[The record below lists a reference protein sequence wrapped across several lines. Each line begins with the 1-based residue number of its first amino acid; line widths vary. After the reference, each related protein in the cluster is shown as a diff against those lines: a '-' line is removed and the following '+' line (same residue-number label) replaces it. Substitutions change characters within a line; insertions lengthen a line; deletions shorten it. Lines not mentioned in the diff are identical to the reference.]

1 MAQMLTEADV
11 KRLVADSSGDARAE
25 TAAKVAD
32 AFAQG
37 ALSDA
42 ERALAEQIFRI
53 MVRDAEV
60 KVRESL
66 SSHLKSSAS
75 LPHDIA
81 LQMAKDV
88 EEVSLPVLEFSK
100 VLSDSDLVEI
110 IRSSSAEKQT
120 AVAKRENVSG
130 EVANALIDHGKTS
143 GVVAALAANKG
154 ATLGDAEVTKIL
166 DKHGTDVNVT
176 NSLVMRPNLPLGL
189 SERIVSIVS
198 QNLGDYLVERHDLSD
213 EAAADLVLSAR
224 ERATIMLLPAGAK
237 STDVIEFAQQLHAK
251 ARLSPSLVLR
261 ALCSGDIAFF
271 EAAMSVLSGVPIIN
285 ARLLIHD
292 QGVLGLQS
300 IYQYA
305 HLPLDLFPAF
315 RAAIDVARDLD
326 YDGGDRDRQRFAAK
340 VIERVLTRLEKLD
353 ERNLDYLMT
362 RLQRLAA

>member
-1 MAQMLTEADV
+1 MAQMLTAADV
-11 KRLVADSSGDARAE
+11 QRLVANPSGDLRAE

-32 AFAQG
+32 AFETG
-37 ALSDA
+37 ALSPA
-42 ERALAEQIFRI
+42 ERALAEQIFRV
-53 MVRDAEV
+53 MVQDAEV

-66 SSHLKSSAS
+66 ATHLKSSTN

-88 EEVSLPVLEFSK
+88 EQVSLPVLEFSK
-100 VLSDSDLVEI
+100 VLSDKDLVDI
-110 IRSSSAEKQT
+110 VRSSSAEKQT
-120 AVAKRENVSG
+120 AVAKRAEVSG
-130 EVANALIDHGKTS
+130 AVANALIDHGKSS

-154 ATLGDAEVTKIL
+154 AKLGEAEVDKIL
-166 DKHGTDVNVT
+166 DKHGSDVNVT
-176 NSLVMRPNLPLGL
+176 NSLVSRPNLPLRL
-189 SERIVSIVS
+189 SERIVNIVS
-198 QNLGDYLVERHDLSD
+198 QSMRDYLVERHDLSD
-213 EAAADLVLSAR
+213 EVAADLVLSAR

-237 STDVIEFAQQLHAK
+237 STDVIEFAQQLHGAG
-251 ARLSPSLVLR
+251 RLSPTLVLR
-261 ALCSGDIAFF
+261 ALCGGDIAFF

-305 HLPLDLFPAF
+305 HLPFELFPAF
-315 RAAIDVARDLD
+315 RAAFDVAREMD

-353 ERNLDYLMT
+353 DRNVDYLMN
-362 RLQRLAA
+362 RLQQLAA